1 MSGPYDLGAA
11 VPPADL
17 ALTITDT
24 SGNAANTAQPPV
36 LTITLPDQ
44 STVTP
49 AVAAPSPT
57 GTYKPSAGYVVT
69 QAGHFTYAWT
79 FAQSDSGAYVPTAPM
94 VDSFEVRVAPDPTII
109 SLPEAREI
117 LKISTT
123 DTSRDQVIRG
133 YSQGI
138 TEWIEYTAGYVATR
152 QVTQIVRAQ
161 GMVLVLPGPVRTD
174 LGTTLVTTNRRDGS
188 TTNGLVSITPLL
200 TYGFMYAI
208 DDLIVD
214 GPSGIVRH
222 VAGLPFFYS
231 GDVYPQYQVTWWA
244 GRKIIPWGIYEAA
257 KIALK
262 HLYAVERGGLAQGAA
277 YGESETVDTGFGF
290 AVPNRAA
297 ELLTAHSGK
306 ASRAVFA

>member
-1 MSGPYDLGAA
+1 MGPYDLGAA

-17 ALTITDT
+17 ALTITDVNG
-24 SGNAANTAQPPV
+24 SPVNAAQTPV
-36 LTITLPDQ
+36 LTLTLPDQ
-44 STVTP
+44 TTATVPVTRP
-49 AVAAPSPT
+49 TT
-57 GTYKPSAGYVVT
+57 GTYQPTAGYVT
-69 QAGHFTYAWT
+69 GQAGHFLYGWS
-79 FAQSDSGAYVPTAPM
+79 FAAGDTGAYVATSPM

-117 LKISTT
+117 LKRT
-123 DTSRDQVIRG
+123 DTTQDSIIRG
-133 YSQGI
+133 YSQAI
-138 TEWIEYTAGYVATR
+138 TEWIEYTAGPVATR
-152 QVTQIVRAQ
+152 QVTEIVRAQ
-161 GMVLVLPGPVRTD
+161 GLVLILPKNPVRTD
-174 LGTTLVTTNRRDGS
+174 LGTTLNTTNRRDGS

-200 TYGFMYAI
+200 TYGFMYVI

-222 VAGLPFFYS
+222 VAGLPFLYS
-231 GDVYPQYQVTWWA
+231 GDPYSQFEVTWWV
-244 GRKIIPWGIYEAA
+244 GRKVIGWGIYEAA

-262 HLYAVERGGLAQGAA
+262 HLYAVERGGLSQGAA

-306 ASRAVFA
+306 ASRAAFA